1 METRQLSPLFQNL
14 GLTAHGGNRRNYP
27 RLTARL
33 MAETAHTA
41 TFTF

>member
-14 GLTAHGGNRRNYP
+14 GLTAHGGNYP

-33 MAETAHTA
+33 MAEMARTA

>member
-14 GLTAHGGNRRNYP
+14 DLSAHEENRRNYP

-33 MAETAHTA
+33 MAEMARMA